1 MQGRDERMNAGETRG
16 TAALALV
23 FAFRLMGMF
32 MVLPVLATYG
42 MELPGASAT
51 LIGFAI
57 GGYGI
62 SQALLQIPFG
72 MLSDRIGRKPI
83 IYAGLL
89 LFLAGSVLAANA
101 ETIWGVIGG
110 RIVQGAGAISA
121 AVMAL
126 LADVTREQHRSKAM
140 AMFGMSIGLAFAVAM
155 VAGPL
160 LASAF
165 GLSGLFWATALL
177 ALLGLLIVALWVPT
191 PAKAQHLRETQLA
204 RSNWLPT
211 LKHPE
216 LLRLNLGIFSLHA
229 VLMATFV
236 GLPLALEGAGKLPRE
251 QHWWV
256 YLSALLIGF
265 FAMLPFLIVAEK
277 KRQMQ
282 KVLPLSVAL
291 LLGCELFFW
300 GFGSNLQSLVACAV
314 LFFTAF
320 NLLEASLPSLV
331 SKLAPLGGKGT
342 AMGIYA
348 TSQFLGIAIGG
359 VLAGWLLSHGGTAA
373 VFWGAAG
380 FCALW
385 LIFAATM
392 QTPPYVTSLC
402 LALSPVALQDSSL
415 QARLRRLP
423 GVADVLLATEE
434 AALYIKVDIQ
444 QTQRSTIEQM
454 IEAASSN
461 AKKPV
466 WEK

>member
-1 MQGRDERMNAGETRG
+1 MQAPDERISASETRA
-16 TAALALV
+16 TSALALV

-32 MVLPVLATYG
+32 MVLPVLSTYG
-42 MELPGASAT
+42 LELPGATAT

-89 LFLAGSVLAANA
+89 LFLLGAVLAANA
-101 ETIWGVIGG
+101 ETIWGVIAG
-110 RIVQGAGAISA
+110 RVVQGAGAISA

-140 AMFGMSIGLAFAVAM
+140 AMVGMSIGIAFAVAM

-177 ALLGLLIVALWVPT
+177 ALLGILIVAFFVPT
-191 PAKAQHLRETQLA
+191 PAKAQHLRESKLSGSA
-204 RSNWLPT
+204 LLPT
-211 LKHPE
+211 LKDRQ
-216 LLRLNLGIFSLHA
+216 LLRLNLGILSLHA
-229 VLMATFV
+229 ILMATFV
-236 GLPLALEGAGKLPRE
+236 ALPLSLQNVGLPRE

-256 YLSALLIGF
+256 YLAALLIGF
-265 FAMLPFLIVAEK
+265 FAMLPFLIIAEK
-277 KRQMQ
+277 KRQIQRM
-282 KVLPLSVAL
+282 LPAAVAL
-291 LLGCELFFW
+291 LLGCELFFDW
-300 GFGSNLQSLVACAV
+300 FGISLQALVVGAV

-348 TSQFLGIAIGG
+348 TCQFLGTALGG
-359 VLAGWLLSHGGTAA
+359 VLAGWLLAHGGTMA
-373 VFWGAAG
+373 VFLGAAG
-380 FCALW
+380 FSALW
-385 LIFAATM
+385 LMFAATM
-392 QTPPYVTSLC
+392 QAPPYVTSLC
-402 LALSPVALQDSSL
+402 LPLPAAALHDSHL
-415 QARLRRLP
+415 VDRLRALP

-444 QTQRSTIEQM
+444 QTQRSRIEQM
-454 IEAASSN
+454 IEAAS
-461 AKKPV
+461 
-466 WEK
+466 